1 MVTERLSE
9 ADLASRSSEI
19 VEGIRTGKRFL
30 VELRGT
36 IIGEIIPISE
46 KPGIAL
52 RDLAAEFLYLPPLD
66 DDFGADVRLG
76 RMFLEPP
83 EPPEWPDLPA
93 NEPHPDMR
101 YYDSQIL

>member
-19 VEGIRTGKRFL
+19 VEGIRTDKRFL

-46 KPGIAL
+46 KPGISL
-52 RDLAAEFLYLPPLD
+52 RDLAAELLYLPPLD
-66 DDFGADVRLG
+66 HDFGADVRAA
-76 RMFLEPP
+76 RMCVTPQ
-83 EPPEWPDLPA
+83 EPPEWHD
-93 NEPHPDMR
+93 
-101 YYDSQIL
+101 

>member
-1 MVTERLSE
+1 MVAERVTE

-36 IIGEIIPISE
+36 VIGEIIPISE
-46 KPGIAL
+46 KSGVTL

-66 DDFGADVRLG
+66 DDFGADVRAA
-76 RMFLEPP
+76 RMFATRQEPP
-83 EPPEWPDLPA
+83 DWPD
-93 NEPHPDMR
+93 
-101 YYDSQIL
+101 